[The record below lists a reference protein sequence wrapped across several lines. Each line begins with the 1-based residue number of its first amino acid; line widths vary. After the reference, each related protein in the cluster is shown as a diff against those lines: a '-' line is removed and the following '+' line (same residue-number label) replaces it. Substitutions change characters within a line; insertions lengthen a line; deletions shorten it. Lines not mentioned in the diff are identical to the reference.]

1 MQLRG
6 LSALLGVFLGV
17 VHVNAQIT
25 LSSLLVENQAEPL
38 GIDVSPRFSW
48 QLGSSVRSVTQTC
61 YRLTLSASAPGGSEV
76 WDSGVVPSSNPYLAP
91 YAGPPLSSDQQYFW
105 TVSVVSSAGSAS
117 AQSTFTTGFLA
128 SSDWGTSVWIG
139 KNTTLVPQALVDAF
153 TSASWIWTASPGQTP
168 PNAPT
173 GDIALRL
180 TYAVPSGLTAV
191 NATILA
197 TADDLFTLYANGVV
211 VGSAPNVVD
220 IWRNAQIF
228 ADVPLTAASESSSL
242 VFAIRAT
249 NAGAQAN
256 PAGVLFAALV
266 LLSDNSSVLLTSST
280 SSSWK
285 ATTSIP
291 ADFQLPSTSD
301 ESWDAP
307 ISLGTYGVSPW
318 ATSVVVAPRTT
329 PVPSLST
336 ASWIWNDPDAAAS
349 TAAGDVLFRRTFPL
363 TSKTPVS
370 AQIVITADNLFVLW
384 VNGVQVGAAPNDPN
398 GWQVAETIPVSLA
411 AGAQNVVFAVQ
422 ATNQDIGPAGL
433 LLSALVLYSDGSSDA
448 LVSDADWK
456 TLQPGA
462 VIPDNWQSP
471 NFDDASWNAANVL
484 GKYGVAP
491 WENQVGV
498 PDPLGEHPAPLLR
511 KGFVLDGASG
521 GKEIAQARVIYA
533 AGGYAAITLNG
544 QRISDRVLTPGF
556 TKYDT
561 RMQYVVVDVKG
572 LLAGGSAPNVL
583 AAELGRSH
591 YGVTQGSVWNW
602 AGAPW
607 HGEPVLRLVLSVV
620 YTDGTRER
628 IVSDGSWKNV
638 EGPTR
643 LDDLFGGENYDAS
656 YEIPGWNLPTFDD
669 SAWNTA
675 LVAVAPKGTLVH
687 AIQPP
692 TRLIASL
699 TPVNITQP
707 VAGQFVAAF
716 ERVVAGWVKLRVT
729 GAKGS
734 LVTIHYGEKLN
745 PDGTV
750 IYQDLS
756 HLFANNFQTD
766 RYWLAGTGT
775 AEVFEPKFSYKGYQ
789 YIQISGWP
797 GSSPPTPADIIGQVV
812 HDDLA
817 PAGDFACSVDL
828 LNQLHIASV
837 RTMLNN
843 VHSIPTDCPTFEKN
857 GWSGDA
863 QLSTEMLLMNFDSQG
878 LLNKYVQ
885 DLQDSLPAG
894 GNGPP
899 AVLVPD
905 AGGNGNDQAPPW
917 HAALILIPAWLYSY
931 RGDLRALSDNYAGMK
946 SYIEFELGRS
956 PNNIANTIFGD
967 WLAPDA
973 PNGNPA
979 EDTRVPATAYLYH
992 MLDVMSTVATTLGN
1006 TADAAT
1012 FAAQAASVKHSFN
1025 NAFFNA
1031 SLGHYA
1037 GTGDADYRQSHNLLA
1052 LAFNLT
1058 TDAVH
1063 AQTVADSVVAD
1074 VNGARGGHLNTG
1086 ALSTKHILPML
1097 TQYGYPDVAL
1107 AVAQQT
1113 TYPSWG
1119 FWIENGGTSL
1129 WEGWWVDARSH
1140 DHMFLGTF
1148 EDWFYKSVLGIQATS
1163 TAFKTV
1169 SIAPLFTSSIPSA
1182 SGWLLTPFGNLTVSY
1197 TTTGAAL
1204 ALDVTLPIGVSAV
1217 VSFAR
1222 AAASLSEGGKPVAQE
1237 KGVTVV
1243 SSSGNA
1249 PMQVQVGSG
1258 KYSFMAN

>member
-1 MQLRG
+1 MD
-6 LSALLGVFLGV
+6 A
-17 VHVNAQIT
+17 
-25 LSSLLVENQAEPL
+25 
-38 GIDVSPRFSW
+38 
-48 QLGSSVRSVTQTC
+48 
-61 YRLTLSASAPGGSEV
+61 
-76 WDSGVVPSSNPYLAP
+76 
-91 YAGPPLSSDQQYFW
+91 
-105 TVSVVSSAGSAS
+105 
-117 AQSTFTTGFLA
+117 FTTG
-128 SSDWGTSVWIG
+128 
-139 KNTTLVPQALVDAF
+139 
-153 TSASWIWTASPGQTP
+153 ASWIWTASPGQIP
-168 PNAPT
+168 PIAPV

-228 ADVPLTAASESSSL
+228 RDVPLTAASESL

-266 LLSDNSSVLLTSST
+266 LLSDSSSVLLTSST

-291 ADFQLPSTSD
+291 ADFELPSTSD
-301 ESWDAP
+301 SSWDAP

-318 ATSVVVAPRTT
+318 DTNVVVAPRTT

-349 TAAGDVLFRRTFPL
+349 TAADDVLFRRTFPL
-363 TSKTPVS
+363 TTSNKSPVS
-370 AQIVITADNLFVLW
+370 AQIVLTADNLFVLW

-411 AGAQNVVFAVQ
+411 AGAQTVAFAVQ
-422 ATNQDIGPAGL
+422 ATNIDVGPAGL

-456 TLQPGA
+456 TLAPGA
-462 VIPDNWQSP
+462 PIPDNWQSP
-471 NFDDASWNAANVL
+471 NFDDADWNAANVL

-491 WENQVGV
+491 WDNQVGV

-511 KGFVLDGASG
+511 KGFVLDGANGGASLFFFFFLFFFFLFFFFLFFFFFSNPFFL

-544 QRISDRVLTPGF
+544 QPISDRVLTPGF

-591 YGVTQGSVWNW
+591 YGVTQGSGANW

-628 IVSDGSWKNV
+628 VVSDGSWRNV

-643 LDDLFGGENYDAS
+643 LDDIFGGENYDAS

-675 LVAVAPKGTLVH
+675 LVALAPKGTLVH
-687 AIQPP
+687 ASQPP

-707 VAGQFVAAF
+707 VPGQFVAAF
-716 ERVVAGWVKLRVT
+716 ERVVAGWVKLSVT

-750 IYQDLS
+750 IYQDPS
-756 HLFANNFQTD
+756 HSYANNFQTD

-797 GSSPPTPADIIGQVV
+797 AGSSPPTPADIIGQVV

-878 LLNKYVQ
+878 LLNKYTQ
-885 DLQDSLPAG
+885 DLQDSIPAG
-894 GNGPP
+894 GNGSPG
-899 AVLVPD
+899 VYVPN
-905 AGGNGNDQAPPW
+905 ANGNVDQAPPW

-946 SYIEFELGRS
+946 AYIEFELGRS
-956 PNNIANTIFGD
+956 PNNLANTIFGD

-1012 FAAQAASVKHSFN
+1012 FASQAASVKRSFN
-1025 NAFFNA
+1025 TAFFNA

-1037 GTGDADYRQSHNLLA
+1037 GNGDADYRQSHNLLA

-1058 TDAVH
+1058 TDAVQ
-1063 AQTVADSVVAD
+1063 AQTVADGVVAD

-1086 ALSTKHILPML
+1086 ALSTKHILPVL
-1097 TQYGYPDVAL
+1097 TKYGYPDVAL

-1148 EDWFYKSVLGIQATS
+1148 EDWYYKSVLGIQATS

-1182 SGWLLTPFGNLTVSY
+1182 SGWLLTPFGNLTISY
-1197 TTTGAAL
+1197 TITGAAL
-1204 ALDVTLPIGVSAV
+1204 ALDVTLPVGVSAV
-1217 VSFAR
+1217 VSFASGAR
-1222 AAASLSEGGKPVAQE
+1222 SLSEGGKPVAQA

-1258 KYSFMAN
+1258 KYSFVAK